1 MAEVPMREHS
11 ARIVAVVA
19 LSVAVLAVP
28 ARAQNFQTGSASTIP
43 AGHLRLTASPAWM
56 FGRDGAPDRTGGA
69 FRLGYGMSDSFD
81 VEAKTAFF
89 DGVTLVGGE
98 GQLRVF
104 SRGDTSFSL
113 SAGGHRALVSHA
125 LDSTALDLA
134 AQLSARLGQRLE
146 IYGGAVFSWELLHDP
161 AGPDTDFTRIHLVP
175 GARFGVAEK
184 LDLLV
189 EAGVGLNDNSPHYVT
204 AGLAWNV
211 PVSAAARR
219 RAR

>member
-1 MAEVPMREHS
+1 MREHS
-11 ARIVAVVA
+11 SRLVAAVA
-19 LSVAVLAVP
+19 LSSAVVAVP

-89 DGVTLVGGE
+89 DGVTLVGGD
-98 GQLRVF
+98 GKFRVLDH
-104 SRGDTSFSL
+104 GTTSLSL
-113 SAGGHRALVSHA
+113 SAGGHQALVSHA

-134 AQLSARLGQRLE
+134 AQLTERLGQRLE
-146 IYGGAVFSWELLHDP
+146 VYGGAVFSWELLHDP

-175 GARFGVAEK
+175 GVRFGVAEK

-189 EAGVGLNDNSPHYVT
+189 EAGVGLNDNSPHFIT
-204 AGLAWNV
+204 AGLALNV
-211 PVSAAARR
+211 PVSAAARG
-219 RAR
+219 RAH